1 MFINT
6 MIIDKERRRTIRR
19 TDFKNVLNHSKRLVN
34 TFIFIKNDGDL
45 NHFFVRKTEE
55 GFI

>member
-1 MFINT
+1 
-6 MIIDKERRRTIRR
+6 MIIEEERRRTIRR

-34 TFIFIKNDGDL
+34 TFIFIKNDRDL
-45 NHFFVRKTEE
+45 KHFFVRKTEE